1 MTNQVARPNQYTVKQ
16 LLSAD
21 AVKAKFDDVLGKK
34 APQFTTSLI
43 NVVNSSYQL
52 KNADANSVI
61 ASALVAASLDLPVNP
76 SLGYMYIIPYK
87 SNGRQIA
94 QPQIGYKGYIQLA
107 QRSGQY
113 KHLNAI
119 PVYEGELQGWNP
131 LTEEVVYEPKQDRD
145 TDDQP
150 IGYLGYMERL
160 NGFCKTVYRTHKQ
173 IDDHRREFSKSGG
186 KDKPKGVWAD
196 HYDAMALKTVLR
208 NLLTKWGPMTVDMQ
222 SADMAD
228 SGEYDHLE
236 EERREVR
243 AEENEPDADDIIAGA
258 LAAKEQDS
266 EPDQPVEKG
275 DDNANQK
282 EQEELFVKG
291 TITPDVK

>member
-1 MTNQVARPNQYTVKQ
+1 MTNQVARRNQYTVKQ

-43 NVVNSSYQL
+43 NVVNSNYQL

-87 SNGRQIA
+87 GTA

-119 PVYEGELQGWNP
+119 PVYEGELKGWNP

-150 IGYLGYMERL
+150 IGYLGYMELL
-160 NGFCKTVYRTHKQ
+160 NGFSKTVYWTHKQ

-228 SGEYDHLE
+228 SGQYDHLD
-236 EERREVR
+236 EERREVQ
-243 AEENEPDADDIIAGA
+243 AEETEPDADDIIAGA
-258 LAAKEQDS
+258 LAAKEQEN
-266 EPDQPVEKG
+266 EPEQQSEKG
-275 DDNANQK
+275 GDSDANQSG
-282 EQEELFVKG
+282 QEELFKDG
-291 TITPDVK
+291 TITPDTK

>member
-1 MTNQVARPNQYTVKQ
+1 MTNQVARRNQYTVKQ

-43 NVVNSSYQL
+43 NVVNSNYQL
-52 KNADANSVI
+52 KKADANSVI

-76 SLGYMYIIPYK
+76 SLGYMYIIPYG
-87 SNGRQIA
+87 NTA

-119 PVYEGELQGWNP
+119 PVYEGELKAWNP
-131 LTEEVVYEPKQDRD
+131 LTEETVYEPKQDRD

-150 IGYLGYMERL
+150 IGYLGYMELL
-160 NGFCKTVYRTHKQ
+160 NGFSKTVYWTHKQ
-173 IDDHRREFSKSGG
+173 IDDHRKEFSKSGG
-186 KDKPKGVWAD
+186 KDTPKGVWKD

-228 SGEYDHLE
+228 SGQYDHLD
-236 EERREVR
+236 EERREVQ
-243 AEENEPDADDIIAGA
+243 AEEAEPDADDIIAGA
-258 LAAKEQDS
+258 LAAKEQES
-266 EPDQPVEKG
+266 EPEQQAEKG
-275 DDNANQK
+275 GDSDANQSG
-282 EQEELFVKG
+282 QEELFKDG
-291 TITPDVK
+291 TITPDTK

>member
-1 MTNQVARPNQYTVKQ
+1 MSNQLARRSQYSVKQ

-43 NVVNSSYQL
+43 NVVNSNYQL
-52 KNADANSVI
+52 KKADANSVI

-76 SLGYMYIIPYK
+76 SLGYMYIIPYG
-87 SNGRQIA
+87 NTA

-119 PVYEGELQGWNP
+119 PVYEGELKSWNP
-131 LTEEVVYEPKQDRD
+131 LTEEVEYEPKQDRD
-145 TDDQP
+145 TNEQP
-150 IGYLGYMERL
+150 IGYLGYMELL
-160 NGFCKTVYRTHKQ
+160 NGFSKTVYWTHKQ
-173 IDDHRREFSKSGG
+173 IDDHRKEFSKSGG
-186 KDKPKGVWAD
+186 KDTPKGVWKD

-228 SGEYDHLE
+228 SGQYDHLE
-236 EERREVR
+236 EERREVQ
-243 AEENEPDADDIIAGA
+243 AEE
-258 LAAKEQDS
+258 S
-266 EPDQPVEKG
+266 EPSADEIINQALESGQEQQVEKG
-275 DDNANQK
+275 DDDANQNV
-282 EQEELFVKG
+282 QEELLKDG
-291 TITPDVK
+291 TITPDTK

>member
-1 MTNQVARPNQYTVKQ
+1 MSNQLARRSQYSVKQ

-43 NVVNSSYQL
+43 NVVNSNYQL
-52 KNADANSVI
+52 KKADANSVI

-76 SLGYMYIIPYK
+76 SLGYMYIIPYG
-87 SNGRQIA
+87 NTA

-119 PVYEGELQGWNP
+119 PVYEGELKSWNP
-131 LTEEVVYEPKQDRD
+131 LTEEVEYEPKQDRD
-145 TDDQP
+145 TNEQP
-150 IGYLGYMERL
+150 IGYLGYMELL
-160 NGFCKTVYRTHKQ
+160 NGFSKTVYWTHKQ
-173 IDDHRREFSKSGG
+173 VDDHRKEFSKSGG
-186 KDKPKGVWAD
+186 KDTPKGVWKD

-228 SGEYDHLE
+228 SGQYDHLE
-236 EERREVR
+236 EERREVQ
-243 AEENEPDADDIIAGA
+243 AEE
-258 LAAKEQDS
+258 S
-266 EPDQPVEKG
+266 EPSADEIINQALESSQEQQAEKG
-275 DDNANQK
+275 DDDANQNV
-282 EQEELFVKG
+282 QEELLKDG
-291 TITPDVK
+291 TITPDTK

>member
-1 MTNQVARPNQYTVKQ
+1 MTNQVARRNQYTVKQ

-107 QRSGQY
+107 QRSG
-113 KHLNAI
+113 
-119 PVYEGELQGWNP
+119 
-131 LTEEVVYEPKQDRD
+131 
-145 TDDQP
+145 
-150 IGYLGYMERL
+150 
-160 NGFCKTVYRTHKQ
+160 
-173 IDDHRREFSKSGG
+173 
-186 KDKPKGVWAD
+186 
-196 HYDAMALKTVLR
+196 
-208 NLLTKWGPMTVDMQ
+208 
-222 SADMAD
+222 
-228 SGEYDHLE
+228 
-236 EERREVR
+236 
-243 AEENEPDADDIIAGA
+243 
-258 LAAKEQDS
+258 
-266 EPDQPVEKG
+266 
-275 DDNANQK
+275 
-282 EQEELFVKG
+282 
-291 TITPDVK
+291 

>member
-1 MTNQVARPNQYTVKQ
+1 MSNQVARRNQYTVKQ
-16 LLSAD
+16 LLNT
-21 AVKAKFDDVLGKK
+21 KLIKGKFEDVLGKRSS
-34 APQFTTSLI
+34 QFTTSLI
-43 NVVNSSYQL
+43 NVVNSNYQL
-52 KNADANSVI
+52 KKVDANSVI

-76 SLGYMYIIPYK
+76 SLGYMYIIPYG
-87 SNGRQIA
+87 STA

-119 PVYEGELQGWNP
+119 PVYEGELKGWNP

-150 IGYLGYMERL
+150 IGYLGYMELL
-160 NGFCKTVYRTHKQ
+160 NGFSKTVYWTHKQ

-243 AEENEPDADDIIAGA
+243 DEESEPDADDIIAGA
-258 LAAKEQDS
+258 LAAKEQEN
-266 EPDQPVEKG
+266 EPEQQAEKG
-275 DDNANQK
+275 GDSDANQSG
-282 EQEELFVKG
+282 QEELFVKG

>member
-1 MTNQVARPNQYTVKQ
+1 MSNQLARRNQYSVKQ

-43 NVVNSSYQL
+43 NVVNSNYQL
-52 KNADANSVI
+52 KKADANSVI

-76 SLGYMYIIPYK
+76 SLGYMYIIPYG
-87 SNGRQIA
+87 NTA

-119 PVYEGELQGWNP
+119 PVYEGELKSWNP
-131 LTEEVVYEPKQDRD
+131 LTEEVEYEPKQDRD
-145 TDDQP
+145 TNEQP
-150 IGYLGYMERL
+150 IGYLGYMELL
-160 NGFCKTVYRTHKQ
+160 NGFSKTVYWTHKQ
-173 IDDHRREFSKSGG
+173 IDDHRKEFSKSGG
-186 KDKPKGVWAD
+186 KDTPKGVWKD

-228 SGEYDHLE
+228 SGQYDHLE
-236 EERREVR
+236 EERREVQ
-243 AEENEPDADDIIAGA
+243 AEE
-258 LAAKEQDS
+258 S
-266 EPDQPVEKG
+266 EPSADEIINQALESGQEQQVEKG
-275 DDNANQK
+275 DDDANQNV
-282 EQEELFVKG
+282 QEELLKGG

>member
-1 MTNQVARPNQYTVKQ
+1 MTNQLARRNQYSVKQ

-43 NVVNSSYQL
+43 NVVNSNYKL
-52 KNADANSVI
+52 KKADANSVI

-76 SLGYMYIIPYK
+76 SLGYMYIIPYG
-87 SNGRQIA
+87 NTA

-119 PVYEGELQGWNP
+119 PVYEGELKSWNP
-131 LTEEVVYEPKQDRD
+131 LTEEVEYEPKQDRD
-145 TDDQP
+145 TNEQP
-150 IGYLGYMERL
+150 IGYLGYMELL
-160 NGFCKTVYRTHKQ
+160 NGFSKTVYWTHKQ
-173 IDDHRREFSKSGG
+173 IDDHRKEFSESGG
-186 KDKPKGVWAD
+186 KDTPKGVWKD

-228 SGEYDHLE
+228 SGQYDHLE
-236 EERREVR
+236 EERREVQ
-243 AEENEPDADDIIAGA
+243 AEE
-258 LAAKEQDS
+258 S
-266 EPDQPVEKG
+266 EPSADEIINQALESSQEQQAEKG
-275 DDNANQK
+275 DDDANQNV
-282 EQEELFVKG
+282 QEELLKDG
-291 TITPDVK
+291 TITPDDK

>member
-1 MTNQVARPNQYTVKQ
+1 MTNQLARRSQYSVKQ

-21 AVKAKFDDVLGKK
+21 AVKVKFDDVLGKK

-43 NVVNSSYQL
+43 NVVNSNYQL
-52 KNADANSVI
+52 KKADANSVI

-76 SLGYMYIIPYK
+76 SLGYMYIIPYG
-87 SNGRQIA
+87 NTA

-113 KHLNAI
+113 KKITSL
-119 PVYEGELQGWNP
+119 PVYEDEYQGWNP
-131 LTEEVVYEPKQDRD
+131 LTEELKYEHHDKDRSKEK
-145 TDDQP
+145 P
-150 IGYLGYMERL
+150 VGYFGSFQLL
-160 NGFCKTVYRTHKQ
+160 NGFEKNVYWTYQQ
-173 IDDHRREFSKSGG
+173 IDDHRKEFSKSGG

-228 SGEYDHLE
+228 SGQYDHLD
-236 EERREVR
+236 EERREVQ
-243 AEENEPDADDIIAGA
+243 AEETEPDADDIIAGA

-266 EPDQPVEKG
+266 EPEQSAEKG
-275 DDNANQK
+275 GDSDANQSG
-282 EQEELFVKG
+282 QEELFVKG

>member
-1 MTNQVARPNQYTVKQ
+1 MTNQVARRNQYTVKQ

-43 NVVNSSYQL
+43 NVVNSNYQL

-76 SLGYMYIIPYK
+76 SLGYMYIIPY
-87 SNGRQIA
+87 GHTA

-119 PVYEGELQGWNP
+119 PVYEGELKSWNP
-131 LTEEVVYEPKQDRD
+131 LTEEVEYEPKQDRD
-145 TDDQP
+145 TNEQP
-150 IGYLGYMERL
+150 IGYLGYMELL
-160 NGFCKTVYRTHKQ
+160 NGFSKTVYWTHKQ
-173 IDDHRREFSKSGG
+173 IDDHRKEFSKSGG
-186 KDKPKGVWAD
+186 KDTPKGVWKD

-228 SGEYDHLE
+228 SGQYDHLE
-236 EERREVR
+236 EERREVQ
-243 AEENEPDADDIIAGA
+243 AEE
-258 LAAKEQDS
+258 S
-266 EPDQPVEKG
+266 EPSADEIINQALESSQEQQAEKG
-275 DDNANQK
+275 DDDANQNV
-282 EQEELFVKG
+282 QEELLKDG
-291 TITPDVK
+291 TITPDDK

>member
-1 MTNQVARPNQYTVKQ
+1 MTNQLARRNQYSVKQ

-43 NVVNSSYQL
+43 NVVNSNYQL
-52 KNADANSVI
+52 KKADANSVI

-76 SLGYMYIIPYK
+76 SLGYMYIIPYG
-87 SNGRQIA
+87 NTA

-119 PVYEGELQGWNP
+119 PVYEGELKAWNP
-131 LTEEVVYEPKQDRD
+131 LTEEVVYEPNQDRD

-150 IGYLGYMERL
+150 IGYLGYMELL
-160 NGFCKTVYRTHKQ
+160 NGFSKTVYWTHKQ
-173 IDDHRREFSKSGG
+173 IDDHRKEFSKSGG
-186 KDKPKGVWAD
+186 KDTPKGVWKD

-228 SGEYDHLE
+228 SGQYDHLD
-236 EERREVR
+236 EERREVQ
-243 AEENEPDADDIIAGA
+243 ADEAEPDADDIIAGA
-258 LAAKEQDS
+258 LAAKEQEN
-266 EPDQPVEKG
+266 EPEQQVEKG
-275 DDNANQK
+275 GDSDANQSG
-282 EQEELFVKG
+282 QEELFVKG

>member
-1 MTNQVARPNQYTVKQ
+1 MMSNQVARRSQYSVKQ

-43 NVVNSSYQL
+43 NVVNSNYQL
-52 KNADANSVI
+52 KKADANSVI

-87 SNGRQIA
+87 NTA

-119 PVYEGELQGWNP
+119 SVYEGELKSWNP
-131 LTEEVVYEPKQDRD
+131 LTEEVEYEPKQDRD
-145 TDDQP
+145 TNEQP
-150 IGYLGYMERL
+150 IGYLGYMELL
-160 NGFCKTVYRTHKQ
+160 NGFSKTVYWTHKQ
-173 IDDHRREFSKSGG
+173 IDDHRKEFSKSGG
-186 KDKPKGVWAD
+186 EDTPKGVWKD

-228 SGEYDHLE
+228 SGQYDHLDE
-236 EERREVR
+236 NRREVQ
-243 AEENEPDADDIIAGA
+243 AEE
-258 LAAKEQDS
+258 S
-266 EPDQPVEKG
+266 EPSADEIITQVLENGQEQQAEKG
-275 DDNANQK
+275 DDNANQNV
-282 EQEELFVKG
+282 QEELLKDG
-291 TITPDVK
+291 TITPDAK

>member
-1 MTNQVARPNQYTVKQ
+1 MTNQVARRNQYTVKQ

-150 IGYLGYMERL
+150 IGYLGYMELL
-160 NGFCKTVYRTHKQ
+160 NGFYKTVYWTHKQ

>member
-1 MTNQVARPNQYTVKQ
+1 MTNQLARRSQYSVKQ

-43 NVVNSSYQL
+43 NVVNSNYQL
-52 KNADANSVI
+52 KKVDANSVI

-76 SLGYMYIIPYK
+76 SLGYMYIIPYG
-87 SNGRQIA
+87 NTA

-119 PVYEGELQGWNP
+119 PVYEGELKAWNP

-150 IGYLGYMERL
+150 IGYLGYMELL
-160 NGFCKTVYRTHKQ
+160 NGFSKTVYWTHKQ
-173 IDDHRREFSKSGG
+173 IDDHRKEFSKSGG
-186 KDKPKGVWAD
+186 KDTPKGVWKD

-228 SGEYDHLE
+228 SGQYDHLD
-236 EERREVR
+236 EERREVQ
-243 AEENEPDADDIIAGA
+243 AEEAEPDADDIIAGA
-258 LAAKEQDS
+258 LAAKEQEN
-266 EPDQPVEKG
+266 EPEQQSEKG
-275 DDNANQK
+275 GDSDANQSG
-282 EQEELFVKG
+282 QEELFKDG

>member
-1 MTNQVARPNQYTVKQ
+1 MSNQLARRSQYSVKQ

-43 NVVNSSYQL
+43 NVVNSNYQL
-52 KNADANSVI
+52 KKADANSVI

-76 SLGYMYIIPYK
+76 SLGYMYIIPYG
-87 SNGRQIA
+87 NTA

-119 PVYEGELQGWNP
+119 PVYEGELKSWNP
-131 LTEEVVYEPKQDRD
+131 LTEEVEYEPKQDRD
-145 TDDQP
+145 TNEQP
-150 IGYLGYMERL
+150 IGYLGYMELL
-160 NGFCKTVYRTHKQ
+160 NGFSKTVYWTHKQ
-173 IDDHRREFSKSGG
+173 IDDHRKEFSKSGG
-186 KDKPKGVWAD
+186 KDTPKGVWKD

-228 SGEYDHLE
+228 SGQYDHLE
-236 EERREVR
+236 EERREVQ
-243 AEENEPDADDIIAGA
+243 AEE
-258 LAAKEQDS
+258 S
-266 EPDQPVEKG
+266 EPSADEIINQALESSQEQQAEKG
-275 DDNANQK
+275 DDDANQNV
-282 EQEELFVKG
+282 QEELLKDG
-291 TITPDVK
+291 TITPDTK

>member
-1 MTNQVARPNQYTVKQ
+1 MTNQVARRNQYTVKQ

-43 NVVNSSYQL
+43 NVVNSNYQL
-52 KNADANSVI
+52 KKADANSVI

-76 SLGYMYIIPYK
+76 SLGYMYIIPYG
-87 SNGRQIA
+87 NTA

-119 PVYEGELQGWNP
+119 PVYEGELKAWNP

-150 IGYLGYMERL
+150 IGYLGYMELL
-160 NGFCKTVYRTHKQ
+160 NGFSKTVYWTHKQ

-186 KDKPKGVWAD
+186 KDTPKGVWKD

-228 SGEYDHLE
+228 SGQYDRLD
-236 EERREVR
+236 EERREVQ
-243 AEENEPDADDIIAGA
+243 AEETEPDADDIIAGA
-258 LAAKEQDS
+258 LAAKEQEN
-266 EPDQPVEKG
+266 EPEQQAEKG
-275 DDNANQK
+275 GDSDANQSG
-282 EQEELFVKG
+282 QEELFKDG
-291 TITPDVK
+291 TITPDTK

>member
-1 MTNQVARPNQYTVKQ
+1 MSNQLARRSQYSVKQ

-43 NVVNSSYQL
+43 NVVNSNYQL
-52 KNADANSVI
+52 KKADANSVI

-76 SLGYMYIIPYK
+76 SLGYMYIIPYG
-87 SNGRQIA
+87 NTA

-119 PVYEGELQGWNP
+119 SVYEGELKSWNP
-131 LTEEVVYEPKQDRD
+131 LTEEVEYEPKQDRD
-145 TDDQP
+145 TNEQP
-150 IGYLGYMERL
+150 IGYLGYMELL
-160 NGFCKTVYRTHKQ
+160 NGFSKTVYWTHKQ
-173 IDDHRREFSKSGG
+173 IDDHRKEFSKSGG
-186 KDKPKGVWAD
+186 KDTPKGVWKD

-228 SGEYDHLE
+228 SGQYDHLE
-236 EERREVR
+236 EERREVQ
-243 AEENEPDADDIIAGA
+243 AEE
-258 LAAKEQDS
+258 S
-266 EPDQPVEKG
+266 EPSADEIINQALESSQEQQAEKG
-275 DDNANQK
+275 DDDANQNV
-282 EQEELFVKG
+282 QEELLKDG
-291 TITPDVK
+291 TITPDTK

>member
-1 MTNQVARPNQYTVKQ
+1 MTSQLARRSQYSVKQ

-43 NVVNSSYQL
+43 NVVNSNYQL
-52 KNADANSVI
+52 KKADANSVI

-76 SLGYMYIIPYK
+76 SLGYMYIIPYG
-87 SNGRQIA
+87 NTA

-119 PVYEGELQGWNP
+119 PVYEGELKSWNP
-131 LTEEVVYEPKQDRD
+131 LTEEVEYEPKQDRD
-145 TDDQP
+145 TNEQP
-150 IGYLGYMERL
+150 IGYLGYMELL
-160 NGFCKTVYRTHKQ
+160 NGFSKTVYWTHKQ
-173 IDDHRREFSKSGG
+173 IDDHRKEFSKSGG
-186 KDKPKGVWAD
+186 KDTPKGVWKD

-228 SGEYDHLE
+228 SGQYDHLE
-236 EERREVR
+236 EERREVQ
-243 AEENEPDADDIIAGA
+243 AEE
-258 LAAKEQDS
+258 S
-266 EPDQPVEKG
+266 EPSADEIINQALESSQEQQVEKG
-275 DDNANQK
+275 DDDANQNV
-282 EQEELFVKG
+282 QEKLLKDG
-291 TITPDVK
+291 TIIPDAK

>member
-1 MTNQVARPNQYTVKQ
+1 MSNQVARRNQYTVKQ
-16 LLSAD
+16 LLNT
-21 AVKAKFDDVLGKK
+21 KLIKGKFEDVLGKRSS
-34 APQFTTSLI
+34 QFTTSLI
-43 NVVNSSYQL
+43 NVVNSNYQL
-52 KNADANSVI
+52 KKVDANSVI

-76 SLGYMYIIPYK
+76 SLGYMYIIPY
-87 SNGRQIA
+87 GGTA

-119 PVYEGELQGWNP
+119 PVYEGELKGWNP

-150 IGYLGYMERL
+150 IGYLGYMELL
-160 NGFCKTVYRTHKQ
+160 NGFSKTVYWTHKQ

-228 SGEYDHLE
+228 SGQYDHLD
-236 EERREVR
+236 EERREVQ
-243 AEENEPDADDIIAGA
+243 AEEAEPDADDIIAGA
-258 LAAKEQDS
+258 LAAKEQEN
-266 EPDQPVEKG
+266 EPEQQAEKG
-275 DDNANQK
+275 GDSDANQSG
-282 EQEELFVKG
+282 QEELFVKG

>member
-1 MTNQVARPNQYTVKQ
+1 MTNQVARRNQYTVKQ

-43 NVVNSSYQL
+43 NVVNSNYQL

-76 SLGYMYIIPYK
+76 SLGYMYIIPYG
-87 SNGRQIA
+87 NTA
-94 QPQIGYKGYIQLA
+94 QQQIGYKGYIQLA

-119 PVYEGELQGWNP
+119 PVYEGELKAWNP

-150 IGYLGYMERL
+150 IGYLGYMELL
-160 NGFCKTVYRTHKQ
+160 NGFSKTVYWTHKQ
-173 IDDHRREFSKSGG
+173 IDDHRKEFSKSGG
-186 KDKPKGVWAD
+186 KDTPKGVWKD

-228 SGEYDHLE
+228 SGQYDHLD
-236 EERREVR
+236 EERREVQ
-243 AEENEPDADDIIAGA
+243 AEEAEPDADDIIAGA
-258 LAAKEQDS
+258 LAAKEQEN
-266 EPDQPVEKG
+266 EPEQPAEKG
-275 DDNANQK
+275 DDNANQSG
-282 EQEELFVKG
+282 QEELFKDG
-291 TITPDVK
+291 TITPDTK

>member
-1 MTNQVARPNQYTVKQ
+1 MSNQLARRSQYSVKQ

-43 NVVNSSYQL
+43 NVVNSNYQL
-52 KNADANSVI
+52 KKADANSVI
-61 ASALVAASLDLPVNP
+61 ASALVAASLDLPVNQ
-76 SLGYMYIIPYK
+76 SLGYMYIIPYG
-87 SNGRQIA
+87 NTA

-119 PVYEGELQGWNP
+119 PVYEGELKSWNP
-131 LTEEVVYEPKQDRD
+131 LTEEVEYEPKQDRD
-145 TDDQP
+145 TNEQP
-150 IGYLGYMERL
+150 IGYLGYMELL
-160 NGFCKTVYRTHKQ
+160 NGFSKTVYWTHKQ
-173 IDDHRREFSKSGG
+173 IDDHRKEFSKSGG
-186 KDKPKGVWAD
+186 KDTPKGVWKD

-228 SGEYDHLE
+228 SGQYDHLD
-236 EERREVR
+236 EERREVQ
-243 AEENEPDADDIIAGA
+243 AEEAEPDADEIINQA
-258 LAAKEQDS
+258 LESSQD
-266 EPDQPVEKG
+266 QRVEKG
-275 DDNANQK
+275 DNDANQNV
-282 EQEELFVKG
+282 QEELLKDG
-291 TITPDVK
+291 TITPDTK

>member
-1 MTNQVARPNQYTVKQ
+1 MSNQLARRSQYSVKQ

-43 NVVNSSYQL
+43 NVVNSNYQL
-52 KNADANSVI
+52 KKADANSVI
-61 ASALVAASLDLPVNP
+61 ASALVTASLDLPVNP
-76 SLGYMYIIPYK
+76 SLGYMYIIPYG
-87 SNGRQIA
+87 NTA

-119 PVYEGELQGWNP
+119 PVYEGELKNWNP
-131 LTEEVVYEPKQDRD
+131 LTEEVEYEPKQDRD
-145 TDDQP
+145 TNEQP
-150 IGYLGYMERL
+150 IGYLGYMELL
-160 NGFCKTVYRTHKQ
+160 NGFSKTVYWTHKQ
-173 IDDHRREFSKSGG
+173 IDDHRKEFSKSGG
-186 KDKPKGVWAD
+186 KDTPKGVWKD

-228 SGEYDHLE
+228 SGQYDHLE
-236 EERREVR
+236 EERREVQ
-243 AEENEPDADDIIAGA
+243 AEE
-258 LAAKEQDS
+258 S
-266 EPDQPVEKG
+266 EPSADEIINQALESGQEQQVEKG
-275 DDNANQK
+275 DDDANQNV
-282 EQEELFVKG
+282 QEELLKDG
-291 TITPDVK
+291 TITPDTK

>member
-1 MTNQVARPNQYTVKQ
+1 MSNQLARRSQYSVKQ

-43 NVVNSSYQL
+43 NVVNSNYQL
-52 KNADANSVI
+52 KKADANSVI

-76 SLGYMYIIPYK
+76 SLGYMYIIPYG
-87 SNGRQIA
+87 NTA

-119 PVYEGELQGWNP
+119 PVYEGELKSWNP
-131 LTEEVVYEPKQDRD
+131 LTEEVEYEPKQDRD
-145 TDDQP
+145 TNEQP
-150 IGYLGYMERL
+150 IGYLGYMELL
-160 NGFCKTVYRTHKQ
+160 NGFSKTVYWTHKQ
-173 IDDHRREFSKSGG
+173 IDDHRKEFSKSGG
-186 KDKPKGVWAD
+186 KDTPKGVWKD

-228 SGEYDHLE
+228 SGQYDHLD
-236 EERREVR
+236 EERREVQ
-243 AEENEPDADDIIAGA
+243 AEEAELDADEIINQA
-258 LAAKEQDS
+258 LESSQEQR
-266 EPDQPVEKG
+266 VEKG
-275 DDNANQK
+275 DNDANQNV
-282 EQEELFVKG
+282 QEELLKDG

>member
-1 MTNQVARPNQYTVKQ
+1 MTNRVARPNQYTVKQ

-150 IGYLGYMERL
+150 IGYLGYMELL
-160 NGFCKTVYRTHKQ
+160 NGFSKTVYWTHKQ

-243 AEENEPDADDIIAGA
+243 AEENEPDANDIIAGA

>member
-1 MTNQVARPNQYTVKQ
+1 MTNQVARRNQYTVKQ

-43 NVVNSSYQL
+43 NVVNSNYQL

-76 SLGYMYIIPYK
+76 SLGYMYIIPY
-87 SNGRQIA
+87 GGTA

-119 PVYEGELQGWNP
+119 PVYEGELKGWNP
-131 LTEEVVYEPKQDRD
+131 LTEEVVYEPNQDRD

-150 IGYLGYMERL
+150 IGYLGYMELL
-160 NGFCKTVYRTHKQ
+160 NGFSKTVYWTHKQ

-243 AEENEPDADDIIAGA
+243 AEESEPSADDLIAGV
-258 LAAKEQDS
+258 LAEENQAAEPEQQAKEG
-266 EPDQPVEKG
+266 EKNVNEG
-275 DDNANQK
+275 G
-282 EQEELFVKG
+282 QEELFQEG
-291 TITPDVK
+291 TITPNTK

>member
-1 MTNQVARPNQYTVKQ
+1 MMTNQVAKRNQYTVKQ

-43 NVVNSSYQL
+43 NVVNSNYQL

-76 SLGYMYIIPYK
+76 SLGYMYIIPY
-87 SNGRQIA
+87 GGTA

-119 PVYEGELQGWNP
+119 PVYEGELKGWNP
-131 LTEEVVYEPKQDRD
+131 LTEEVVYEPNQDRD

-150 IGYLGYMERL
+150 IGYLGYMELL
-160 NGFCKTVYRTHKQ
+160 NGFSKTVYWTHKQ

-228 SGEYDHLE
+228 SGEYDHLN
-236 EERREVR
+236 EERREVQ
-243 AEENEPDADDIIAGA
+243 AEENEPSADDLIAGM
-258 LAAKEQDS
+258 LAEENQAAEPEQQAKEG
-266 EPDQPVEKG
+266 EKNVNEG
-275 DDNANQK
+275 G
-282 EQEELFVKG
+282 QEELFQEG
-291 TITPDVK
+291 TITPNTK

>member
-1 MTNQVARPNQYTVKQ
+1 MSNQLARRSQYSVKQ

-43 NVVNSSYQL
+43 NVVNSNYQL
-52 KNADANSVI
+52 KKADANSVI

-76 SLGYMYIIPYK
+76 SLGYMYIIPYG
-87 SNGRQIA
+87 NTA

-119 PVYEGELQGWNP
+119 SVYEGELKSWNP
-131 LTEEVVYEPKQDRD
+131 LTEEVEDEPKQDRD
-145 TDDQP
+145 TNEQP
-150 IGYLGYMERL
+150 IGYLGYMELL
-160 NGFCKTVYRTHKQ
+160 NGFSKTVYWTHKQ
-173 IDDHRREFSKSGG
+173 IDDHRKEFSKSGG
-186 KDKPKGVWAD
+186 KDTPKGVWKD

-228 SGEYDHLE
+228 SGQYDHLE
-236 EERREVR
+236 EERREVQ
-243 AEENEPDADDIIAGA
+243 AEE
-258 LAAKEQDS
+258 S
-266 EPDQPVEKG
+266 EPSADEIINQALESSQEQQAEKG
-275 DDNANQK
+275 DDDANQNV
-282 EQEELFVKG
+282 QEELLKDG
-291 TITPDVK
+291 TITPDTK

>member
-1 MTNQVARPNQYTVKQ
+1 MMSNQVARRSQYSVKQ

-43 NVVNSSYQL
+43 NVVNSNYQL
-52 KNADANSVI
+52 KKVDANSVI

-76 SLGYMYIIPYK
+76 SLGYMYIIPYG
-87 SNGRQIA
+87 NTA

-113 KHLNAI
+113 KRINAL
-119 PVYEGELQGWNP
+119 PVYKDEYGGWDPLNEKLTYEAHYKDRGNEKPVGYYGSFEL
-131 LTEEVVYEPKQDRD
+131 
-145 TDDQP
+145 
-150 IGYLGYMERL
+150 I
-160 NGFCKTVYRTHKQ
+160 NGFQKNVYWTYQQ
-173 IDDHRREFSKSGG
+173 IDDHRKEFSKSGG
-186 KDKPKGVWAD
+186 KDTPKGVWKE
-196 HYDAMALKTVLR
+196 HFDAMALKTVLR

-243 AEENEPDADDIIAGA
+243 AEESEPDADDIIAGA
-258 LAAKEQDS
+258 LTAKEQEN
-266 EPDQPVEKG
+266 EPEQPVEKG

-282 EQEELFVKG
+282 EQEELFTKG

>member
-1 MTNQVARPNQYTVKQ
+1 MSNQLARRSQYSVKQ

-43 NVVNSSYQL
+43 NVVNSNYQL
-52 KNADANSVI
+52 KKADANSVI

-76 SLGYMYIIPYK
+76 SLGYMYIIPYG
-87 SNGRQIA
+87 NTA

-119 PVYEGELQGWNP
+119 PVYEGELKSWNP
-131 LTEEVVYEPKQDRD
+131 LTEEVEYEPKQDRD
-145 TDDQP
+145 TNEQP
-150 IGYLGYMERL
+150 IGYLGYMELL
-160 NGFCKTVYRTHKQ
+160 NGFSKTVYWTHKQ
-173 IDDHRREFSKSGG
+173 IDDHRKEFSKSGG
-186 KDKPKGVWAD
+186 KDTPKGVWKD

-228 SGEYDHLE
+228 SGQYDHLE
-236 EERREVR
+236 EERREVQ
-243 AEENEPDADDIIAGA
+243 AEE
-258 LAAKEQDS
+258 S
-266 EPDQPVEKG
+266 EPSADEIINQALEGSQEQQAEKG
-275 DDNANQK
+275 DDDANQNV
-282 EQEELFVKG
+282 QEELLKDG
-291 TITPDVK
+291 TITPDTK

>member
-1 MTNQVARPNQYTVKQ
+1 MSNQVARRSQYSVKQ

-43 NVVNSSYQL
+43 NVVNSNYQL
-52 KNADANSVI
+52 KKADANSVI

-87 SNGRQIA
+87 NTA

-119 PVYEGELQGWNP
+119 SVYEGELKSWNP
-131 LTEEVVYEPKQDRD
+131 LTEEVEYEPKQDRD
-145 TDDQP
+145 TNEQP
-150 IGYLGYMERL
+150 IGYLGYMELL
-160 NGFCKTVYRTHKQ
+160 NGFSKTVYWTHKQ
-173 IDDHRREFSKSGG
+173 IDDHRKEFSKSGG
-186 KDKPKGVWAD
+186 EDTPKGVWKD

-228 SGEYDHLE
+228 SGQYDHLDE
-236 EERREVR
+236 NRREVQ
-243 AEENEPDADDIIAGA
+243 AEE
-258 LAAKEQDS
+258 S
-266 EPDQPVEKG
+266 EPSADEIITQVLENGQEQQAEKG
-275 DDNANQK
+275 DDNANQNV
-282 EQEELFVKG
+282 QEELLKDG
-291 TITPDVK
+291 TITPDAK

>member
-1 MTNQVARPNQYTVKQ
+1 MSNQVARRSQYSVKQ
-16 LLSAD
+16 LLSAN

-43 NVVNSSYQL
+43 NVVNSNYQL
-52 KNADANSVI
+52 KKADANSVI

-76 SLGYMYIIPYK
+76 SLGYMYIIPYG
-87 SNGRQIA
+87 NTA

-119 PVYEGELQGWNP
+119 PVYEGELKAWNP

-150 IGYLGYMERL
+150 IGYLGYMELL
-160 NGFCKTVYRTHKQ
+160 NGFSKTVYWTHKQ
-173 IDDHRREFSKSGG
+173 IDDHRKEFSKSGG
-186 KDKPKGVWAD
+186 KDTPKGVWKD

-228 SGEYDHLE
+228 SGQYDHLD
-236 EERREVR
+236 EERREVQ
-243 AEENEPDADDIIAGA
+243 AEEAEPDADDIIAGA
-258 LAAKEQDS
+258 LAAKEQES
-266 EPDQPVEKG
+266 EPEQQAEKDG
-275 DDNANQK
+275 DSDANQSG
-282 EQEELFVKG
+282 QEELFKDG
-291 TITPDVK
+291 TITPDTK

>member
-1 MTNQVARPNQYTVKQ
+1 MSNQVARRNQYTVKQ
-16 LLSAD
+16 LLNTELI
-21 AVKAKFDDVLGKK
+21 KGKFEDVLGKK
-34 APQFTTSLI
+34 SSQFTTSLI
-43 NVVNSSYQL
+43 NVVNSNYQL
-52 KNADANSVI
+52 KKVDANSVI

-76 SLGYMYIIPYK
+76 SLGYMYIIPY
-87 SNGRQIA
+87 GGTA

-119 PVYEGELQGWNP
+119 PVYEGELKGWNP
-131 LTEEVVYEPKQDRD
+131 LTEEVVYEPNQDRD

-150 IGYLGYMERL
+150 IGYLGYMELL
-160 NGFCKTVYRTHKQ
+160 NGFSKTVYWTHKQ
-173 IDDHRREFSKSGG
+173 IDDHRKEFSKSGG

-243 AEENEPDADDIIAGA
+243 AEESEPNADDIIAGA

-266 EPDQPVEKG
+266 EPEQPAEKG
-275 DDNANQK
+275 DNNANQSG
-282 EQEELFVKG
+282 QEELFKDG
-291 TITPDVK
+291 TITPDTK

>member
-1 MTNQVARPNQYTVKQ
+1 MTNQVARRNQYTVKQ

-43 NVVNSSYQL
+43 NVVNSNYQL

-76 SLGYMYIIPYK
+76 SLGYMYIIPYG
-87 SNGRQIA
+87 NTA

-119 PVYEGELQGWNP
+119 PVYEGELKAWNP

-150 IGYLGYMERL
+150 IGYLGYMELL
-160 NGFCKTVYRTHKQ
+160 NGFSKTVYWTHKQ
-173 IDDHRREFSKSGG
+173 IDDHRKEFSKSGG
-186 KDKPKGVWAD
+186 KDTPKGVWKD

-228 SGEYDHLE
+228 SGQYDHLD
-236 EERREVR
+236 EERREVQ
-243 AEENEPDADDIIAGA
+243 AEEAEPDADDIIAGA
-258 LAAKEQDS
+258 LAAKEQES
-266 EPDQPVEKG
+266 EPEQQSEKG
-275 DDNANQK
+275 GDSDANQSG
-282 EQEELFVKG
+282 QEELFKDG
-291 TITPDVK
+291 TITPDTK

>member
-1 MTNQVARPNQYTVKQ
+1 MSNQLARRSQYSVKQ

-43 NVVNSSYQL
+43 NVVNSNYQL
-52 KNADANSVI
+52 KKADANSVI

-76 SLGYMYIIPYK
+76 SLGYMYIIPYG
-87 SNGRQIA
+87 NTA

-119 PVYEGELQGWNP
+119 PVYEGELKSWNP
-131 LTEEVVYEPKQDRD
+131 LTEEAEYEPKQDRD
-145 TDDQP
+145 TSEQP
-150 IGYLGYMERL
+150 IGYLGYMELL
-160 NGFCKTVYRTHKQ
+160 NGFSKTVYWTHKQ
-173 IDDHRREFSKSGG
+173 IDDHRKEFSKSGG
-186 KDKPKGVWAD
+186 KDTPKGVWKD

-228 SGEYDHLE
+228 SGQYDHLE
-236 EERREVR
+236 EERREVQ
-243 AEENEPDADDIIAGA
+243 AEE
-258 LAAKEQDS
+258 S
-266 EPDQPVEKG
+266 EPSADEIINQALESSQEQQAEKG
-275 DDNANQK
+275 DDDANQNV
-282 EQEELFVKG
+282 QEELLKDG
-291 TITPDVK
+291 TITPDDK

>member
-1 MTNQVARPNQYTVKQ
+1 MSNQLARRSQYSVKQ

-43 NVVNSSYQL
+43 NVVNSNYKL
-52 KNADANSVI
+52 KKADANSVI

-76 SLGYMYIIPYK
+76 SLGYMYIIPYG
-87 SNGRQIA
+87 NTA

-119 PVYEGELQGWNP
+119 PVYEGELKSWNP
-131 LTEEVVYEPKQDRD
+131 LTEEVEYEPKQDRD
-145 TDDQP
+145 TNEQP
-150 IGYLGYMERL
+150 IGYLGYMELL
-160 NGFCKTVYRTHKQ
+160 NGFSKTVYWTHKQ
-173 IDDHRREFSKSGG
+173 IDDHRKEFSESGG
-186 KDKPKGVWAD
+186 KDTPKGVWKD

-228 SGEYDHLE
+228 SGQYDHLE
-236 EERREVR
+236 EERREVQ
-243 AEENEPDADDIIAGA
+243 AEE
-258 LAAKEQDS
+258 S
-266 EPDQPVEKG
+266 EPSADEIINQALESSQEQQAEKG
-275 DDNANQK
+275 DDDANQNV
-282 EQEELFVKG
+282 QEELLKDG
-291 TITPDVK
+291 TITPDTK

>member
-1 MTNQVARPNQYTVKQ
+1 MSNQVARRNQYTVKQ
-16 LLSAD
+16 LLNTELI
-21 AVKAKFDDVLGKK
+21 KGKFEDVLGKRSS
-34 APQFTTSLI
+34 QFTTSLI
-43 NVVNSSYQL
+43 NVVNSNYQL
-52 KNADANSVI
+52 KKVDANSVI

-76 SLGYMYIIPYK
+76 SLGYMYIIPY
-87 SNGRQIA
+87 GGTA

-119 PVYEGELQGWNP
+119 PVYEGELKGWNP

-150 IGYLGYMERL
+150 IGYLGYMELL
-160 NGFCKTVYRTHKQ
+160 NGFSKTVYWTHKQ
-173 IDDHRREFSKSGG
+173 IDDHRKEFSKSGG

-228 SGEYDHLE
+228 SGQYDHLD
-236 EERREVR
+236 EERREVQ
-243 AEENEPDADDIIAGA
+243 ADEAEPDADDIIAGA
-258 LAAKEQDS
+258 LAAKEQEN
-266 EPDQPVEKG
+266 EPEQQAEKG
-275 DDNANQK
+275 GDSDANQSG
-282 EQEELFVKG
+282 QEELFVKG

>member
-1 MTNQVARPNQYTVKQ
+1 MMTNQVARRNQYTVKQ

-43 NVVNSSYQL
+43 NVVNSNYQL

-76 SLGYMYIIPYK
+76 SLGYMYIIPY
-87 SNGRQIA
+87 GGTA

-119 PVYEGELQGWNP
+119 PVYEGELKGWNP
-131 LTEEVVYEPKQDRD
+131 LTEEVVYEPNQDRD

-150 IGYLGYMERL
+150 IGYLGYMELL
-160 NGFCKTVYRTHKQ
+160 NGFSKTVYWTHKQ

-243 AEENEPDADDIIAGA
+243 AEESEPSADDLIAGV
-258 LAAKEQDS
+258 LAEENQAAEPEQQAKEG
-266 EPDQPVEKG
+266 EKNVNEG
-275 DDNANQK
+275 G
-282 EQEELFVKG
+282 QEELFQEG
-291 TITPDVK
+291 TITPNTK

>member
-1 MTNQVARPNQYTVKQ
+1 MTNQVARRSQYSVKQ

-43 NVVNSSYQL
+43 NVVNSNYQL
-52 KNADANSVI
+52 KKADANSVI

-76 SLGYMYIIPYK
+76 SLGYMYIIPYG
-87 SNGRQIA
+87 NTA

-119 PVYEGELQGWNP
+119 PVYEGELKAWNP

-150 IGYLGYMERL
+150 IGYLGYMELL
-160 NGFCKTVYRTHKQ
+160 NGFSKTVYWTHKQ
-173 IDDHRREFSKSGG
+173 IDDHRKEFSKSGG
-186 KDKPKGVWAD
+186 KDTPKGVWKD

-228 SGEYDHLE
+228 SGQYDHLD
-236 EERREVR
+236 EERREVQ
-243 AEENEPDADDIIAGA
+243 AEEAEPDADDIIAGA
-258 LAAKEQDS
+258 LAAKEQEN
-266 EPDQPVEKG
+266 EPEQQAEKG
-275 DDNANQK
+275 GDSDANQSG
-282 EQEELFVKG
+282 QEELFVKG

>member
-1 MTNQVARPNQYTVKQ
+1 MTNQLARRNQYTVKQ

-43 NVVNSSYQL
+43 NVVNSNNQL
-52 KNADANSVI
+52 KKADANSVI

-76 SLGYMYIIPYK
+76 SLGYMYIIPY
-87 SNGRQIA
+87 GGTA

-119 PVYEGELQGWNP
+119 PVYEGELKGWNP

-150 IGYLGYMERL
+150 IGYLGYMELL
-160 NGFCKTVYRTHKQ
+160 NGFSKTVYWTHKQ

-208 NLLTKWGPMTVDMQ
+208 NLLT
-222 SADMAD
+222 
-228 SGEYDHLE
+228 
-236 EERREVR
+236 
-243 AEENEPDADDIIAGA
+243 
-258 LAAKEQDS
+258 
-266 EPDQPVEKG
+266 
-275 DDNANQK
+275 
-282 EQEELFVKG
+282 
-291 TITPDVK
+291 

>member
-1 MTNQVARPNQYTVKQ
+1 MTNQVARRNQYTVKQ

-43 NVVNSSYQL
+43 NVVNSNYQL

-76 SLGYMYIIPYK
+76 SLGYMYIIPYG
-87 SNGRQIA
+87 NTA

-119 PVYEGELQGWNP
+119 PVYEGELKAWNP

-150 IGYLGYMERL
+150 IGYLGYMELL
-160 NGFCKTVYRTHKQ
+160 NGFSKTVYWTHKQ
-173 IDDHRREFSKSGG
+173 IDDHRKEFSKSGG
-186 KDKPKGVWAD
+186 KDTPKGVWKD

-228 SGEYDHLE
+228 SGQYDHLD
-236 EERREVR
+236 EERREVQ
-243 AEENEPDADDIIAGA
+243 AEEAEPDADDIIAGA
-258 LAAKEQDS
+258 LAAKEQES
-266 EPDQPVEKG
+266 EPEQQAEKG
-275 DDNANQK
+275 GDSDANQSG
-282 EQEELFVKG
+282 QEELFKDG
-291 TITPDVK
+291 TITPDTK